1 MKARPGP
8 AFATWSTGIPVLNDM
23 KPRIEKTANPA
34 KTYFSLLIE
43 IILKRSSLTDV
54 KQSQAVTI
62 TQSLYEKEK
71 NVKYNLNVLNKWV
84 SPEIIRLKFIKT
96 CIAKYRTECYGERK
110 RDLWCSSN
118 PNLSNRKQQQ
128 QQQSLNKRKKPTI
141 SFSITSNSR
150 ILLQFGFK

>member
-1 MKARPGP
+1 
-8 AFATWSTGIPVLNDM
+8 M

-71 NVKYNLNVLNKWV
+71 NVKYNLNVLNK
-84 SPEIIRLKFIKT
+84 
-96 CIAKYRTECYGERK
+96 
-110 RDLWCSSN
+110 
-118 PNLSNRKQQQ
+118 
-128 QQQSLNKRKKPTI
+128 
-141 SFSITSNSR
+141 
-150 ILLQFGFK
+150 